1 MENLETIL
9 SEMTENQLTQEDQ
22 LKIKEILSKYSV
34 NNQNVSVDERVEE
47 GFELPNNDWEEPL
60 DLDFDFLSQNS
71 EQHDSINETNNNTIH
86 EEKNVLP
93 IIQMDE
99 YGQLQLPLEQSIQME
114 LDLSIN
120 QPEVSPP
127 QVQLEKVGSEKV
139 ESVTAKNE
147 QVLGE
152 DYSTPTDNLT
162 NLNIADSNGRKEPVL
177 NFDGL
182 DSVVAQNIAIE
193 TPSMDATMF
202 KFKSFEALG
211 NNSLGKLN
219 NLFNFRD
226 ENGKIDWY
234 NKAQKTVLVLGN
246 IKNAA
251 LDNKVVNTLKSMVVK
266 KYNNS
271 KFGIRTN
278 QIADTITV
286 NLMSREERYNREF
299 KNTVALLGYDVQ
311 ELIKPTNE
319 PMLTL
324 QDVSDNV
331 NNSLKKQLGLEL
343 TNHGYEATLLKE
355 LNDEQKVKFIQ
366 NIMWPKLTE
375 MMGES
380 IKLFEALKDI
390 KQKNPLTKEIAHL
403 AKKNDMEEDLLAT
416 MLLKS
421 PELLKQK
428 GIKGLDKL
436 LARKEDIENL
446 YFKNEELYGKNFIV
460 IQNLI
465 KATNSIQKTIIGLDI
480 SKEHKEAILKDIKT
494 TVVKSDNKKSV
505 LLENIQDSVTSS
517 LQDNQFVK
525 SLREINDTILKIRN
539 SKTKDVKLKM

>member
-34 NNQNVSVDERVEE
+34 NNQNVSVGEHVEE

-71 EQHDSINETNNNTIH
+71 EQNDVINETNNNTIH

-120 QPEVSPP
+120 QPEISAP
-127 QVQLEKVGSEKV
+127 QVQLEKV

-152 DYSTPTDNLT
+152 DSSTPTDNLT

-202 KFKSFEALG
+202 KFKSFESLG

-226 ENGKIDWY
+226 ENGKIDWH

-299 KNTVALLGYDVQ
+299 KNTVALLGYDVK

-390 KQKNPLTKEIAHL
+390 KQKNPLTKEIAQL

-421 PELLKQK
+421 PDLLKQK

-480 SKEHKEAILKDIKT
+480 SKEYKEAILKDMKT

-525 SLREINDTILKIRN
+525 SLREINDTIVKIRN